1 MENRSSLTRREFVA
15 MAGAFV
21 AYRTF
26 GEPVPSNVQPLVRFG
41 IVTDLHYADI
51 KPLGKGNTARHYR
64 ESLKKLSVA
73 VEKFNSKGLDFAVE
87 LGDFKDLTV
96 GRDPTLAALE
106 RVEAA
111 FAKFKGPRYHVPGN
125 HDFDCLTE
133 DEFFLRTPND
143 GKIIGKGY
151 YSFVRN
157 GVTFI
162 VLDGCY
168 TSGMKHYS
176 RNTKWTWTDANI
188 PPEQLAWLDHELAAA
203 KDHAVVLC
211 HQRLDPSAERH
222 HLMKNAAAVREVLEK
237 SGKVRAVLTGHEH
250 TGGQCVVNG
259 IPYYTLAAMV
269 SGSGAAANC
278 FAEAAIYPN
287 GTFGVKGYFRAKS
300 FPS

>member
-1 MENRSSLTRREFVA
+1 MA
-15 MAGAFV
+15 MAGAF
-21 AYRTF
+21 AASRAF
-26 GEPVPSNVQPLVRFG
+26 GTEDGSETPLVRFG

-51 KPLGKGNTARHYR
+51 KPMREGATARYYR
-64 ESLKKLSVA
+64 ESLQKLSVA
-73 VEKFNSKGLDFAVE
+73 VEMFNSQGLDFAVE

-96 GRDPTLAALE
+96 GRDATLAALE
-106 RVEAA
+106 RIETE

-133 DEFFLRTPND
+133 DEFFSRTPND
-143 GKIIGKGY
+143 GKVGKGN
-151 YSFVRN
+151 YSFVRK

-176 RNTKWTWTDANI
+176 RDTKWTWTDANI
-188 PPEQLAWLDHELAAA
+188 PPEQLAWLGRELAAA
-203 KDHAVVLC
+203 KDHAVVFC

-222 HLMKNAAAVREVLEK
+222 HLMKNAAAVRAVLEK

-287 GTFGVKGYFRAKS
+287 GAFGVKGYFRAKS
-300 FPS
+300 FQS